1 MSDRALPDGLAAP
14 AGGSVDLLIVAAEHS
29 GDEHAARMVHGLVA
43 RQPGLKVCA
52 LGGPRL
58 AGAGAQLLR
67 DLTGQSALGF
77 AVIAK
82 ISYYRALIASVVDWI
97 GRHKP
102 RAVCFVDSSGLNLR
116 IAQGLFERGFSAKAG
131 GPTQALYYISP
142 QIWASRA
149 GRRFEM
155 AKHLDGLASIFPFEA
170 AVYADTTLPVEFV
183 GHPFVAP
190 DYAAPVSYDPAGP
203 VLLLPGSRKGAV
215 ARIFPVLLAGFK
227 AWGGDRPA
235 VVLYPSDGI
244 LATLQAELGQWPD
257 LMERVELRSV
267 QEGRAATPPAAGA
280 EPARIR
286 LRQGYDGQDGVRA
299 LPQVPVAASA
309 VLTSSGTMSMHC
321 ALAGIPGVVTYRA
334 DPLTYLIGRMVVK
347 VEYLGIANLLL
358 KEPMYPEYIQ
368 GAAKAE
374 VFARELK
381 DCVENPARQ
390 ARTSAQAAKLRALLN
405 QPSNGSVV
413 DWMARRLGV

>member
-1 MSDRALPDGLAAP
+1 MSKLALPDGLADP
-14 AGGSVDLLIVAAEHS
+14 MGGHVDLLIVAAEHS
-29 GDEHAARMVHGLVA
+29 GDEHAARMVRGLLA
-43 RQPGLKVCA
+43 RNPSLKVCA

-58 AGAGAQLLR
+58 AAAGAQLLR

-82 ISYYRALIASVVDWI
+82 ISYYRALIASIVEWI
-97 GRHKP
+97 GQHKP

-116 IAQGLFERGFSAKAG
+116 IAKGLFERGFAAKAG

-155 AKHLDGLASIFPFEA
+155 AKHLDGLASIFPFERS
-170 AVYADTTLPVEFV
+170 VYGDTALPVEFV
-183 GHPFVAP
+183 GHPFVAA
-190 DYAAPVSYDPAGP
+190 DYVAPVRYDPDSP
-203 VLLLPGSRKGAV
+203 ILLLPGSRSSAV
-215 ARIFPVLLAGFK
+215 ARIFPVLLAGYQS
-227 AWGGDRPA
+227 WGGDRRA
-235 VVLYPSDGI
+235 VVLYPSDEI
-244 LATLQAELGQWPD
+244 LKVLQAANPPPHI
-257 LMERVELRSV
+257 ELRRT
-267 QEGRAATPPAAGA
+267 GAG
-280 EPARIR
+280 
-286 LRQGYDGQDGVRA
+286 D
-299 LPQVPVAASA
+299 PVSASA

-334 DPLTYLIGRMVVK
+334 DPLTYVLGRMLVK

-374 VFARELK
+374 IFARELK
-381 DCVENPARQ
+381 DCLENPARRE
-390 ARTSAQAAKLRALLN
+390 RTAAQAAKLRTLLS
-405 QPSNGSVV
+405 QPSHGSVV
-413 DWMARRLGV
+413 DWIERRLT